1 MGKRASSKGHP
12 WPVLLSV
19 AWPQATRRLARYMK
33 EHSNTSVENQSNS
46 SRVLSEAEMQT
57 TFQNLRSLSSK
68 DDRKERIRCIARSCL
83 ATLPIS
89 IPSRVQLM
97 QDFLNNIIYY
107 PLFHQKNKAMYLTT
121 CCKKSESN
129 YFYRI
134 GHLLGPTW
142 WDICLGSEYTI
153 EMPKVR
159 SKILL
164 LVFQCSDNL

>member
-97 QDFLNNIIYY
+97 QDFLNNIICY